1 MYTTLEH
8 FLKYVKYDTQSD
20 EKAGLAGKTPST
32 DTQWELAR
40 EMERELNERGFEN
53 VKVSEYCYVTGFL
66 PANTDR
72 KIPAIG
78 FITHMDTAAEA
89 SGKNVK
95 ARVVKNYDG
104 GNIVLVLLGTT
115 SSYSWDNATVLT
127 GTGGNTASFRATGG
141 ATVKYGLSTTFCFTY
156 DDENPSGN
164 ILKNNDV
171 IGVMYQAENGDLSKL
186 FYVDADGTKGAD
198 IEATYTISGLTDNT
212 WSGSAFTFTTAGTS
226 SAPTYFTA
234 VPEPTSGLLLLL
246 GMAGLALKRKR
257 A

>member
-1 MYTTLEH
+1 MKKLMIA
-8 FLKYVKYDTQSD
+8 LAAVACA
-20 EKAGLAGKTPST
+20 AGLQAASFTWKTANYS
-32 DTQWELAR
+32 QFR
-40 EMERELNERGFEN
+40 
-53 VKVSEYCYVTGFL
+53 
-66 PANTDR
+66 NTDGS
-72 KIPAIG
+72 AVTTADG
-78 FITHMDTAAEA
+78 YTAAM
-89 SGKNVK
+89 N
-95 ARVVKNYDG
+95 G

-198 IEATYTISGLTDNT
+198 IEATYTISGLTDDT

>member
-1 MYTTLEH
+1 MKKLMIALAAVACAVAVQAASFTWKTANYSQFRNTDGTAVTTAAGYTT
-8 FLKYVKYDTQSD
+8 
-20 EKAGLAGKTPST
+20 A
-32 DTQWELAR
+32 
-40 EMERELNERGFEN
+40 MN
-53 VKVSEYCYVTGFL
+53 
-66 PANTDR
+66 
-72 KIPAIG
+72 
-78 FITHMDTAAEA
+78 
-89 SGKNVK
+89 
-95 ARVVKNYDG
+95 G

-115 SSYSWDNATVLT
+115 SSYSWDNATVLN
-127 GTGGNTASFRATGG
+127 GTGGNTASFKATGG
-141 ATVKYGLSTTFCFTY
+141 ATVKYGTSSTFTFAY
-156 DDENPSGN
+156 DDTPGAKN

-198 IEATYTISGLTDNT
+198 IEATYTISGLTDDT

-234 VPEPTSGLLLLL
+234 VPEPTSGLLLIL